1 MDLPLPM
8 MVHAKLTTHVQAY
21 TNRLEDAG
29 LTHTA
34 TTQIVGLMQP
44 KLGNKK
50 GNDQLWFMTMD

>member
-1 MDLPLPM
+1 MDLPLPV

-50 GNDQLWFMTMD
+50 GK